1 MSEWDFHTNQNA
13 WSPPS
18 DVFETAKEIVVKVE
32 IAGMESADFN
42 IDYAANVLTIQGHRP
57 DIAEKRAF
65 HRMELRYGVFKVKF
79 EINIPVDSSSIAAE
93 YRNGFLMVRLP
104 KAETK
109 KVQIN
114 PES

>member
-1 MSEWDFHTNQNA
+1 M
-13 WSPPS
+13 
-18 DVFETAKEIVVKVE
+18 FETAKEIVVKVE

-42 IDYAANVLTIQGHRP
+42 IDYAGNVLTIQGHRP

-65 HRMELRYGVFKVKF
+65 HRMELRYGIFKVKF
-79 EINIPVDSSSIAAE
+79 EINIPVDSSAIAAE

-109 KVQIN
+109 KVQIS
-114 PES
+114 PE